1 MMGRLKTAEEAKI
14 EGARPGLLARNRDVL
29 KSIGAGALGL
39 GAGTAGGYLATKG
52 VDAFLKRQGGQG
64 IPHGAAKWIAPIAM
78 GGMGMAM
85 GSWRA
90 HQDAMMRQANEKKE

>member
-1 MMGRLKTAEEAKI
+1 MMGRLKTAEEVAANK
-14 EGARPGLLARNRDVL
+14 GLIARNREVL

-52 VDAFLKRQGGQG
+52 VDTLLRRNGGQG
-64 IPHGAAKWIAPIAM
+64 IPPGALRWIAPIAM
-78 GGMGMAM
+78 GGAGMAM

-90 HQDAMMRQANEKKE
+90 HQDEMMRRANEQKARP